1 MKKKSM
7 PFLLVLLVV
16 MTVIAPGSRPAGG
29 MQTQVAAEFPAQLL
43 QGDENFNLAIDIT
56 GDARGNFGP
65 CG

>member
-1 MKKKSM
+1 MKKKSV
-7 PFLLVLLVV
+7 PFLFVLIAV
-16 MTVIAPGSRPAGG
+16 MLIAPASRQAGG
-29 MQTQVAAEFPAQLL
+29 MQIQAAAEFPAQLL